1 MTKTQKQTRLQ
12 MPKSFDYNKLEVLG
26 AYALRTFIRRDDMYG
41 KSGAV
46 KVFLMKYGKHMVYV
60 PNMPMKEFKRWSPE
74 IFQLFVDWCP
84 FHLYDRDL
92 TSDDDFSSIYYD
104 KKRNLLPDYSFQEGN
119 EPFYNLVTYKNRSN
133 ENQFHIQYGMK
144 QEGDKTML
152 QEFLYKK
159 DELISTSLQPFNIYQ
174 DVVYE
179 KQDSYIVVNMKK
191 GTETKIKGV
200 ERIDKITET
209 YVVGANG
216 RYRDECYVY
225 DYQVFRKQDG
235 NIVYGR
241 SGYAESYVLIGDRY
255 LAVTSFSK
263 GVIDLETGE
272 TILYPF
278 ENTCENFI
286 SHVTKE
292 TFRDR
297 YGTHHIEN
305 LPDLS
310 WTGYETLAFL
320 KKFGGFIPNAYHIG
334 NTRLNGT
341 GGYTRY
347 NGSKLLFKNIT
358 EGLFY
363 KKRNE
368 LINLE
373 TEQSCKVDDIML
385 SWIEENDEVY
395 IFDKKP
401 RDLKHFSILD
411 ALKKGKEIQGLFVSF
426 RTLYS
431 KQDNKQLA
439 THFMKEEIIFDT
451 NNLIDIKC
459 NLTERN
465 VKIELTCKVNNKK
478 ITFETDKHYNGF
490 EVAAIS

>member
-1 MTKTQKQTRLQ
+1 MTKTKKQTGFQL
-12 MPKSFDYNKLEVLG
+12 PKSFDYAKLEVVG
-26 AYALRTFIRRDDMYG
+26 AYRLEKFIRDKDGR
-41 KSGAV
+41 V
-46 KVFLMKYGKHMVYV
+46 PFNQLEVLLLKYGKHMVYV
-60 PNMPMKEFKRWSPE
+60 PNMPMKEFKEWSPE
-74 IFQLFVDWCP
+74 VFQLFVDWCP
-84 FHLYDRDL
+84 FHLYDRDMN
-92 TSDDDFSSIYYD
+92 SDDKFSSIYFN
-104 KKRNLLPDYSFQEGN
+104 KKGDLLPKYDLQEG
-119 EPFYNLVTYKNRSN
+119 EVPFYNLVTYRNRSSA
-133 ENQFHIQYGMK
+133 NQYHIQYGVLEVDNQILTK
-144 QEGDKTML
+144 
-152 QEFLYKK
+152 EFLYKK
-159 DELISTSLQPFNIYQ
+159 DELISTSLQPFNNYQ

-179 KQDSYIVVNMKK
+179 KGRAYIVVDMKK
-191 GTETKIKGV
+191 GTETKIEGV

-216 RYRDECYVY
+216 RYRDECYVN
-225 DYQVFRKQDG
+225 DYRVFRKQDG
-235 NIVYGR
+235 NMVYGR
-241 SGYAESYVLIGDRY
+241 SGYTESYVLIGDRY
-255 LAVTSFSK
+255 LAVTSFSN

-272 TILYPF
+272 SIAYPF

-292 TFRDR
+292 TFTDR
-297 YGTHHIEN
+297 YGTHLIEK
-305 LPDLS
+305 LPNLS
-310 WTGYETLAFL
+310 WTGYETLVFL
-320 KKFGGFIPNAYHIG
+320 KKFGGFIPNAHHIG

-347 NGSKLLFKNIT
+347 NGRKLMFKNLAT
-358 EGLFY
+358 GLFY

-385 SWIEENDEVY
+385 SWIEKNDEVY

-401 RDLKHFSILD
+401 RDVKHFSILD
-411 ALKKGKEIQGLFVSF
+411 ALKQGKEIQGLFVSF

-431 KQDNKQLA
+431 KEDNKQLA
-439 THFMKEEIIFDT
+439 THFMKEEIVFDT

-459 NLTERN
+459 NLKERN

-478 ITFETDKHYNGF
+478 ITFETDKEYKGF